1 MFISN
6 FDLGKCMYLL
16 HVRGVQSLHL
26 YDFIVTS
33 AIIKRITFLGE
44 VFQYVLLVEY
54 RYPCAIIP

>member
-1 MFISN
+1 
-6 FDLGKCMYLL
+6 MYLL

-33 AIIKRITFLGE
+33 AIIKRITFLRE

-54 RYPCAIIP
+54 RYPCTITP